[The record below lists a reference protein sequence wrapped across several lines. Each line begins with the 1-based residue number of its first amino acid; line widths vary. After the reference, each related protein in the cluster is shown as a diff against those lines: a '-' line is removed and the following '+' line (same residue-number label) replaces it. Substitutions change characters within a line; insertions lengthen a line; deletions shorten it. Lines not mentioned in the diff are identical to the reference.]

1 MKTPITLQRQ
11 LLQVSQSP
19 SPPNAQ
25 VDAQA
30 ASLPP
35 AGLSVF
41 CCSHFPAATLSSFQ
55 GPGAVLSVL
64 RASTLA
70 H

>member
-1 MKTPITLQRQ
+1 MKTPITPQRQ
-11 LLQVSQSP
+11 LLRVSQSP
-19 SPPNAQ
+19 SPNAQ
-25 VDAQA
+25 VDTQA